1 MSANLRHCAEN
12 ADLAIPHFIQVVS
25 SICFVGIVESQI
37 TGIALGKIA
46 FVFKT
51 RYYLCTLQKNS
62 THITR
67 KDYYRSISVL
77 TWLQKYNM
85 GRDID

>member
-51 RYYLCTLQKNS
+51 RYSHILHQYTETDKNS
-62 THITR
+62 LKT
-67 KDYYRSISVL
+67 YA
-77 TWLQKYNM
+77 
-85 GRDID
+85 